1 MAYNTTMCL
10 AQIVLDTNI
19 LVSALRSKRGAS
31 FRLISLIGKGSF
43 EINLSVSV
51 VLEYEEALR
60 KQGKGLQIT
69 QDGIADFL
77 DYLCSVAN
85 LHEIH
90 FLWRPCLPDPRDD
103 MLLELAVSAGC
114 KYIVTYN
121 KRDFRGVEEF
131 GIEAVTAKEF
141 LERSGALP

>member
-1 MAYNTTMCL
+1 MAYNTTMEP
-10 AQIVLDTNI
+10 APIVLDTNI
-19 LVSALRSKRGAS
+19 LVAALRSRRGAS
-31 FRLISLIGKGSF
+31 FRLISLIDKGSF
-43 EINLSVSV
+43 EVNLSVPI

-60 KQGKGLQIT
+60 KQGKGLQVT

-103 MLLELAVSAGC
+103 MFLELAVRAGC

-121 KRDFRGVEEF
+121 KRDFRGVERF

-141 LERSGALP
+141 LERTGALP